1 MATAGEESNPYD
13 GGLGAGG
20 KFRKRPFRRTTKTTP
35 YDRPPTSIRNPS
47 GTGDRNGWLSR
58 LVDPA
63 RRLITSSAHRLFASV
78 FTKRLPPPPPQTPQ
92 ALESGTNQEPRENQ
106 PEATSKVPSVVQG
119 AIIGCENPVNHTEE
133 SGVAELEKIL
143 KQKTFT
149 RSEIDHLT
157 RLLCSRS
164 ADIPGGN
171 EEKRP
176 ELISVVSHDKKEEF
190 PKTPVREHVTENHLI
205 STPVVSSTVIDD
217 VVASPAELAK
227 AYMGNKTP
235 KVSASRLGLQN
246 QVPRGDLTC
255 PSNKNFPS
263 MSSTMSLVPRSSGHV
278 GNLGNSFV
286 TPRLRGRS
294 AIYSM
299 ARTPYSRSS
308 GTASDAFGGP
318 SSSSQSAWE
327 QKRISGSTQ
336 GQVLKRRSSVLD
348 NDIGSVGPIRRIR
361 QKSNLLSSRNLSLP
375 TSAGPSARIAGN
387 SSAALDTLAEN
398 GDNSSPGTSVTTVP
412 SKSSQTASKI
422 LQQLDMLVSPREKS
436 PTKLS
441 PSMLRGQAL
450 KSIENVD
457 SSKFLENMQDTDKLS
472 GSCTALPGICE
483 SMSGKH
489 DKAKE
494 NGSTMMVALPNKA
507 VPAVNGADSNSLM
520 KDNNM
525 PSVKASDSSV
535 IKSIVPQPQ
544 QKSRAFQMS
553 AHEDYLDL
561 DDDDYPNGATPAEG
575 RGRLDNCLM
584 ESKSAAP
591 EAMIDKAS
599 SPEVIPNSS
608 AAFNQKPDLKT
619 SDGPTG
625 VEKNAGITSPVVEVA
640 ISSLQSPLFV
650 SSSTPIADRG
660 VVPSQSNAPHM
671 LSIGEKVVEAK
682 QSNGAVTSFGFA
694 STNVGEVSSVTGSSG
709 IKLATSSDQKPENLS
724 SCATTAP
731 GTTNYLSDKTDK
743 ESNLN
748 AIFCSTPE
756 TAVTSSVSTSIS
768 AGSKFKLGASAADVS
783 TFNNGSCASS
793 PFSFSSPV
801 PSLVPSNC
809 QSSSSATAT
818 DNDTSAATITSASA
832 TANAS
837 ISFTSSP
844 SVEASIPSFTGA
856 PVFKFSS
863 SGDPSTSVSTL
874 SATSGEATESKT
886 QDTKLGNVGIF
897 PFGSTS
903 AFTGS
908 GSSIFGGTSAASS
921 SAGTTAEV
929 ANSGNSSSSGISS
942 TIMNSGSGFF
952 SSTFSP
958 MTSTSNG
965 IFGGSSA
972 STSTGNGIF
981 GGTSATTSTGTG
993 LFGGTSAATST
1004 GNGIFGGTSA
1014 TSTGSSIFGGTSL
1027 PVSGT
1032 GSIFSTKAA
1041 GTATGSN
1048 VFGFSAPAT
1057 STSTSQSQGL
1067 NPFNAVNTQA
1077 SAAGTGIGTSSQSTP
1092 IQFSSSASSPSF
1104 GLAGNATFSSGSSIF
1119 GSSATVAKPFSS
1131 GSSFG
1136 ISSSSSE
1143 TKSLSSSSGI
1153 AGGAFGSTWQ
1163 APKTPT
1169 FGSSSGFSFGSS
1181 TSVSAPSGASSI
1193 FGSSTGASSS
1203 SIFSFTSA
1211 AAATPSQP
1219 VFGNTSP
1226 GLVFGSTP
1234 SSNNDQMED
1243 SMAEDTVQASPAVV
1257 TFNQQ
1262 PISPPASGF
1271 VFGASNPPAAGSVP
1285 FGTQPSIAAPQNPSP
1300 FLASGSLEFVGGGSF
1315 SLGTSGGDKSARK
1328 YVKVRKQ
1335 RKK

>member
-190 PKTPVREHVTENHLI
+190 SKTPVREHVTENHLI

-336 GQVLKRRSSVLD
+336 GVLKRRSSVLD

-818 DNDTSAATITSASA
+818 NNDTSAATITSASA

-958 MTSTSNG
+958 VTSTSNG

-1014 TSTGSSIFGGTSL
+1014 TSTGR
-1027 PVSGT
+1027 
-1032 GSIFSTKAA
+1032 SIFSTKAA

>member
-299 ARTPYSRSS
+299 ARTPYSRVNSSTLLKSS

-591 EAMIDKAS
+591 EAMI
-599 SPEVIPNSS
+599 
-608 AAFNQKPDLKT
+608 
-619 SDGPTG
+619 G